1 MTPGKGY
8 GGLKFKKLASN
19 KIRFSLNFKTSK
31 VYKEKIF
38 TIDIED
44 EAIVFKHLLLYGKV
58 SLHNFTFSIFLD
70 WS

>member
-38 TIDIED
+38 TIED
-44 EAIVFKHLLLYGKV
+44 
-58 SLHNFTFSIFLD
+58 D
-70 WS
+70 RR